1 MFDNLKSQL
10 KDKGSVQFYVRAV
23 PNAPQTKVLEVMAD
37 ESVKIA
43 VAAQPEKGKANV
55 ELLKF
60 LKKEFGGNVEI
71 VSGKVARMKLI
82 RIRAGARDGAR
93 AGN

>member
-1 MFDNLKSQL
+1 MTIKLLLEDLHQEL
-10 KDKGSVQFYVRAV
+10 ADTGSVQFYVRAV

-37 ESVKIA
+37 DSVKIA

-60 LKKEFGGNVEI
+60 LKKEFGGNVQI
-71 VSGKVARMKLI
+71 ISGQSARIKLVKAI
-82 RIRAGARDGAR
+82 L
-93 AGN
+93 